1 MKPLSLYIHIPFCKR
16 KCSYCDFVSVAKPFS
31 FQASYIDALIDEMK
45 LQCEIS
51 SSHKIDTIYIGG
63 GTPSFLDESL
73 IEKLLSAVSDNF
85 CTDHLREYTFECNP
99 ESVTPQ
105 KLEILKKH
113 GVNRLSFGLQTT
125 DRSELELL
133 RRSHDFETFVHS
145 FKLARDHGFKNIS
158 VDLMFALP
166 SQTMSSLSKS
176 LEDIISIS
184 PEHISCY
191 SLIIEEATLMNK
203 WVNEGKVAQVDDD
216 TYVEMY
222 RYIVSCLEKHGYR
235 QYEISNFCKGGY
247 ESLHNSAYW
256 LRQNYLGLGV
266 AAHSM
271 IDNKRF
277 SNTDNITNYISC
289 LDIANLPLKE
299 GSLELLSANDIINE
313 NIFLGLRMNRGI
325 KIKELPLEALD
336 KVDGLVKNNL
346 VEIEKD
352 MIKLTQKGR
361 EISNTIFV
369 ELITD

>member
-51 SSHKIDTIYIGG
+51 YSHKIDTIYIGG

-369 ELITD
+369 ELMTD